1 MSFGKTLRATALTLA
16 AAALLLAVAAPIAN
30 AAAPAWRIL
39 AATGP
44 TNIAPEGEGVLAV
57 YVTNVGG
64 APTTGTTTLTIGP
77 LPAGITSAGDAE
89 STGDVWSCSP
99 KGAGN
104 TTVTCTLA
112 ESVPALKTAES
123 VRLPLQVGPSAAASS
138 SVAVEVSGGGAAP
151 DPQQRNLYEAAIT
164 VSETDAKPGIQA
176 FWAEAFDAEGQTS
189 ATAGAHPNGAGT
201 MFMVNTV
208 RVPSGFIKP
217 AGDPRDVIV
226 DLPPGFIGNPTV
238 TPRCPNE
245 LNGGCGLE
253 SFVGEAMPIL
263 QTFGAGRVGSEPRV
277 SNDEPPRGYAA
288 QFTFRLLDALAA
300 ALATVRSDEDY
311 GVRVTAPNIPTTY
324 SIYGAIFML
333 EGFPSGAKGVPF
345 LTNPTSCAEQ
355 AQRTPITRFQMNSWQ
370 VPSVFDLQSTT
381 IAPVVECEGLE
392 FKPQFSFD
400 PSSDRVATGVATTA
414 HLQLDQEGL
423 LDASKRAT
431 PHLKRSVVSLPEGVT
446 LNPAAA
452 GGLEACST
460 AQVGYRGGGFAMPNP
475 MRFDMNP
482 VSCPE
487 ASKIGTAQIQTPLLE
502 DPLEG
507 TVYLAAQNDNP
518 FGSLL
523 AMYLVVED
531 EKTGTVVKLP
541 GEVQPNQQT
550 GQLTAIFDN
559 NPQVPFTDLTLNF
572 RGGGPRSTLA
582 TPDVCA
588 TYTTRGEFTPWS
600 APESGPPAQTADSF
614 AVSTPLPGR
623 PCPGSKAARPFGPG
637 AVAGSLGLQAGA
649 HSPFVIDIERADGE
663 QEIKRLNITL
673 PPGLTGRLAGIPY
686 CPEFAISAAA
696 GKAGKAEQALASC
709 PAASRIG
716 SVSAS
721 AGVGELPITVPG
733 TAYLAGPYAGAPLSV
748 VVITPAVAGPFDLGT
763 VVIRTALHV
772 DPNTAQLRAIS
783 DEVPH
788 ILQGLPLQLR
798 SLAIRMDRPDFTL
811 NPTSCKRMAIGVGIT
826 GAGGDPQSP
835 ADDTLVNR
843 TVPFQAGGC
852 EKLGFKPKL
861 SLRFKGGTKRSK
873 NPAIRAVL
881 TQPPGQANI
890 ARTAVILPRSA
901 FIDQAHISNPCTRV
915 QFAANACPAKSILG
929 TAKAWSPLLD
939 QPLQGN
945 VYFRSNGGEREL
957 PDMVAVLKGQV
968 DVELIGFIDAVPNK
982 QGTSRVRN
990 TFAIVPD
997 APVSRFE
1004 LNLKGGK
1011 RGLVENSV
1019 NLCKVKKKRN
1029 RATVKMVAHNGR
1041 KRIIEPVIANDCGK
1055 KKPGKGKGGG
1065 GKKGR

>member
-1 MSFGKTLRATALTLA
+1 
-16 AAALLLAVAAPIAN
+16 
-30 AAAPAWRIL
+30 
-39 AATGP
+39 
-44 TNIAPEGEGVLAV
+44 
-57 YVTNVGG
+57 
-64 APTTGTTTLTIGP
+64 
-77 LPAGITSAGDAE
+77 
-89 STGDVWSCSP
+89 
-99 KGAGN
+99 
-104 TTVTCTLA
+104 
-112 ESVPALKTAES
+112 
-123 VRLPLQVGPSAAASS
+123 
-138 SVAVEVSGGGAAP
+138 
-151 DPQQRNLYEAAIT
+151 
-164 VSETDAKPGIQA
+164 
-176 FWAEAFDAEGQTS
+176 
-189 ATAGAHPNGAGT
+189 
-201 MFMVNTV
+201 
-208 RVPSGFIKP
+208 
-217 AGDPRDVIV
+217 
-226 DLPPGFIGNPTV
+226 
-238 TPRCPNE
+238 
-245 LNGGCGLE
+245 
-253 SFVGEAMPIL
+253 
-263 QTFGAGRVGSEPRV
+263 
-277 SNDEPPRGYAA
+277 
-288 QFTFRLLDALAA
+288 
-300 ALATVRSDEDY
+300 
-311 GVRVTAPNIPTTY
+311 
-324 SIYGAIFML
+324 
-333 EGFPSGAKGVPF
+333 
-345 LTNPTSCAEQ
+345 
-355 AQRTPITRFQMNSWQ
+355 
-370 VPSVFDLQSTT
+370 
-381 IAPVVECEGLE
+381 
-392 FKPQFSFD
+392 
-400 PSSDRVATGVATTA
+400 
-414 HLQLDQEGL
+414 
-423 LDASKRAT
+423 
-431 PHLKRSVVSLPEGVT
+431 
-446 LNPAAA
+446 
-452 GGLEACST
+452 
-460 AQVGYRGGGFAMPNP
+460 
-475 MRFDMNP
+475 
-482 VSCPE
+482 
-487 ASKIGTAQIQTPLLE
+487 
-502 DPLEG
+502 
-507 TVYLAAQNDNP
+507 
-518 FGSLL
+518 
-523 AMYLVVED
+523 
-531 EKTGTVVKLP
+531 
-541 GEVQPNQQT
+541 
-550 GQLTAIFDN
+550 
-559 NPQVPFTDLTLNF
+559 
-572 RGGGPRSTLA
+572 
-582 TPDVCA
+582 
-588 TYTTRGEFTPWS
+588 
-600 APESGPPAQTADSF
+600 
-614 AVSTPLPGR
+614 
-623 PCPGSKAARPFGPG
+623 
-637 AVAGSLGLQAGA
+637 
-649 HSPFVIDIERADGE
+649 
-663 QEIKRLNITL
+663 
-673 PPGLTGRLAGIPY
+673 
-686 CPEFAISAAA
+686 
-696 GKAGKAEQALASC
+696 
-709 PAASRIG
+709 
-716 SVSAS
+716 
-721 AGVGELPITVPG
+721 
-733 TAYLAGPYAGAPLSV
+733 
-748 VVITPAVAGPFDLGT
+748 